1 MSNKK
6 SDMGKPKSVLMGVI
20 GFIIL
25 VLADQWTK
33 KMAVLHLKDQDP
45 IVLIK
50 NVFELYY
57 LENRGAAFGIF
68 QGKRV
73 IFLIITIIIL
83 LFLAYCF
90 WRIPYTR
97 KYATLRGV
105 LVLTAAG
112 AVGNFIDR
120 MYNGYVVD
128 FFYFKVI
135 NFPIFNVADI
145 YVTCSAIFLA
155 VLLIFCYKEEDLNQ
169 LLKSLKGLKGK

>member
-1 MSNKK
+1 MKK
-6 SDMGKPKSVLMGVI
+6 EQSRPVHYFIAIIAVAAGVL
-20 GFIIL
+20 F
-25 VLADQWTK
+25 DQWTK
-33 KMAVLHLKDQDP
+33 LLVLTHLKGHDSY
-45 IVLIK
+45 IVIK

-105 LVLTAAG
+105 LVLIAAG

-169 LLKSLKGLKGK
+169 LLKSLKGK

>member
-1 MSNKK
+1 MYQESYQ
-6 SDMGKPKSVLMGVI
+6 L
-20 GFIIL
+20 FI
-25 VLADQWTK
+25 
-33 KMAVLHLKDQDP
+33 P
-45 IVLIK
+45 IYIIERKLDNIK

-83 LFLAYCF
+83 VFLSYCF

-105 LVLTAAG
+105 LVLIAAG

-120 MYNGYVVD
+120 MCNGYVVD
-128 FFYFKVI
+128 FFYFKLI
-135 NFPIFNVADI
+135 DFPVFNVADI
-145 YVTCSAIFLA
+145 YVTVGTFILAFL
-155 VLLIFCYKEEDLNQ
+155 LLFYYKEEDLDRIFH
-169 LLKSLKGLKGK
+169 S

>member
-1 MSNKK
+1 MKK
-6 SDMGKPKSVLMGVI
+6 KQSRPVHYFIAIIAVVAGVL
-20 GFIIL
+20 F
-25 VLADQWTK
+25 DQWTK
-33 KMAVLHLKDQDP
+33 LLVLTHLKGHDSY
-45 IVLIK
+45 IVIK

-105 LVLTAAG
+105 LVLIAAG

-169 LLKSLKGLKGK
+169 LLKSLKGK